1 VEHRATLLPDG
12 RVLVTGGMGSE
23 GSQDSVEVWDPETD
37 SFSPAGTLAVGRAEH
52 TSTLLP
58 DRRVLIVGGKRK
70 SQYPAGTAEIWDPE
84 TTSFGPADLFTAD
97 RLFHTATLLRD
108 GRVLIVGG
116 GEGGGSGNG
125 IAEPPAE
132 VWDPATGSSVPA
144 GSLAEGRM
152 AHTATLLSDGRVLIV
167 GGDTDQTGERPA
179 TTAEVWDPATATFG
193 PAGSLLV
200 GTRPGHSATLLSDG
214 RVLVVGGD
222 AGCEKNDCTAHASAE
237 IWDPVTASRCRRQRM
252 R

>member
-1 VEHRATLLPDG
+1 MVALFGGFLLAGVLTQPRGEDMAPAATATATATATGPGTFNSAGTLGQGRVEHRATLLPDG

-132 VWDPATGSSVPA
+132 VWDPAT
-144 GSLAEGRM
+144 
-152 AHTATLLSDGRVLIV
+152 
-167 GGDTDQTGERPA
+167 
-179 TTAEVWDPATATFG
+179 ATFG